1 MACMKSINILQQLKN
16 CHLSSRL
23 IATSSR
29 VLCKNQDITHTGQLV
44 ITQVICFDFIF
55 RWQIFPPDDYR
66 NARFQNAARIVN
78 PNWGI
83 KLIEETPIIECTD
96 RVVSCNGGGGPL
108 GHPKVYIN
116 LDKPGA
122 HSCGYCGLRFQKKDH
137 HH

>member
-16 CHLSSRL
+16 CHLSTRL
-23 IATSSR
+23 LSTSSR
-29 VLCKNQDITHTGQLV
+29 ALCQTRDVTHTGQV
-44 ITQVICFDFIF
+44 FE
-55 RWQIFPPDDYR
+55 PEDYR

-83 KLIEETPIIECTD
+83 KLIEEQPIIESTQ